1 MGMGRESYDPSYR
14 QSNVD
19 TTLEDHETRIT
30 RLEKIALIGFGYLV
44 ADGAEIVSTF
54 SSLL

>member
-1 MGMGRESYDPSYR
+1 MARESYDPSYR

-19 TTLEDHETRIT
+19 TTLDDHETRIT